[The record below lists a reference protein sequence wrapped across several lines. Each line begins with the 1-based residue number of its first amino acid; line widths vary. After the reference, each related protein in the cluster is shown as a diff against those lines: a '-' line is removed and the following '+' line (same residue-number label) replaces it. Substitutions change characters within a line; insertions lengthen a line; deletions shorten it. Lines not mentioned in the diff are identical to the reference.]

1 MDTAPHCDVLT
12 SNTRGNDEN
21 RRNKQAIRD
30 SENYQKNYACT
41 WRRPCR
47 AGHFTL
53 RRAAAIPIPIQSL
66 ALPANPFRAVCDA
79 EPQ

>member
-1 MDTAPHCDVLT
+1 MDAAPHRDVLT

-30 SENYQKNYACT
+30 SENHQKNGARM

-47 AGHFTL
+47 AGNSTL
-53 RRAAAIPIPIQSL
+53 RRAAAIPIPIQSV
-66 ALPANPFRAVCDA
+66 ALPANPFRAIRDA